1 MLTATSMNAR
11 RPISPAQ
18 AYYALFVLW
27 LVNLL
32 ANVDRFSIGIVLQ
45 KIKIDLHLTDTE
57 LGLISGAA
65 FVVSYVVFGIPVAR
79 WLDRGV
85 RRNILSLA
93 VGVWSLMTLACGTAT
108 NFLQLALARTGLGAG
123 EAACAPG
130 AMSLIGDYFPREWRT
145 QAVGIFHSAL
155 PAAGIV
161 GSPIIGYI
169 TDQYGWRTGLITFG
183 VAGILLAIV
192 VRLTVREPIRDAM
205 RDANAP
211 PHVAGD
217 THSLTSALQVMY
229 SNRAYRYL
237 LIAHGLY
244 GIASFSFVA
253 WYPVILVRTYGM
265 SYTEVGVFIGTVLG
279 AAMLIASLASGYI
292 CPAVSRRTGNERW
305 MAILPAAFCLISVP
319 AIVVTC
325 LDVSKPIAMAG
336 GVVVLFFAV
345 ARTPPTLTLS
355 MDILPSS
362 MHGLT
367 TLVYMIVTTMIGSAL
382 GPVIVGSISD
392 SMISSFGEGPALRN
406 ALLVTAPAFGLA
418 GALLGFLPARY
429 MPRKLPPPALVP
441 AAP

>member
-1 MLTATSMNAR
+1 
-11 RPISPAQ
+11 
-18 AYYALFVLW
+18 
-27 LVNLL
+27 
-32 ANVDRFSIGIVLQ
+32 VLQ
-45 KIKIDLHLTDTE
+45 KIKIDLHMTDTQ

-217 THSLTSALQVMY
+217 TYSLTSALQVMY

-237 LIAHGLY
+237 LLAHGLY

-279 AAMLIASLASGYI
+279 AAMLIASLASGYL
-292 CPAVSRRTGNERW
+292 CPAVSRRAGDERW

-382 GPVIVGSISD
+382 GPVMVGSISD
-392 SMISSFGEGPALRN
+392 SMIASFGEGPALRN
-406 ALLVTAPAFGLA
+406 ALLVTAPVFGLV
-418 GALLGFLPARY
+418 GALLGFLPACY

-441 AAP
+441 DLS